1 MASPSHAKPQAGPGH
16 RRKSSQNSS
25 DTTKLASED
34 IHALFVGAPY
44 FLLDEGPFGLWQPQV
59 IFPWCDHDLLI
70 QNFWD
75 RRPLSHSSFSS
86 STLHAHLP
94 VPDGYVVKGETPA
107 PLQGLQHAGRPK
119 RPTFDISVY
128 EVPNMLCSTAKEPGS
143 LGFRHFLELPVA
155 DQVRYTG
162 PEIPRARPGLRRVS
176 MMTSAIE
183 AFDAIEHHS
192 HHPYA
197 QCLDGTVHDRKA
209 MLLDGP
215 SAWKRIGVRES
226 SMGNLIERLETL
238 RDIRDDML
246 HAEVDKTILCMEPI
260 EILHRDLYSKFLLPP
275 PRSMT
280 EEEDPHSLKSQIR
293 MLTTALAAPGAWI
306 NFSLEEWR
314 LYAGQILWEMPPH
327 RDGDCL
333 DPEECEDAQ
342 KRPWVNPGLERKW
355 LLIQML
361 LAGELLIRLDAVSR
375 AGVLRDPDENITA
388 IDIHEFDKL
397 RDGKVNWDL
406 IVARRFLD
414 SFGISHCESQTLTH
428 SEEGLHGRR
437 RSLRDAFIIHRRSS
451 VKSASEADSAWE
463 CKLTPYH
470 IEQQLH
476 GLFVFAEYIGW
487 PGVDALKDLP
497 SKINEDLYSH
507 PVCSAATSTLGRDEM
522 YSRNPSRR
530 QILLHNIDSQD
541 SNDPK
546 DNIGWI
552 TRSWLSGFVPP
563 GESIRH
569 LLLATVLENDP
580 EALSTLG
587 PVANLYGGFSYHGRS
602 WWSKQCIVGRVLA
615 SLPGTKECMGWIRSD
630 VLPVDR
636 STSQPLDGRWF
647 EARTK
652 ELPPTNKKPRIQQGN
667 RISHFSTPLGDG
679 DISREAFSLPVDRPR
694 GEPVSIDLDVLSFV
708 SASESES
715 EPEPSD
721 AGVGMP
727 TISFNV
733 QSHSPDFQSTKESV
747 SLRHNIHF
755 VTSYNCRPPAGKA
768 SISNHEDHHEP
779 SRLPGHPLHA
789 SYEYLVLPI
798 RDLIGATS
806 LHKVVPGG
814 EILVIDAR
822 GSATQETFARAW
834 CAATGSNAVIGRVG
848 RTCLACCIREAR
860 AVDVSVVI
868 RVGDGARNRA
878 GSLYALNSRN

>member
-1 MASPSHAKPQAGPGH
+1 MASSSHAKPQTGPEH
-16 RRKSSQNSS
+16 RRKSNRNN
-25 DTTKLASED
+25 TTQLSRED

-44 FLLDEGPFGLWQPQV
+44 FLLDEGSFGLWQPQA

-75 RRPLSHSSFSS
+75 RRPLLHSSFSL

-94 VPDGYVVKGETPA
+94 VPDGYVVKGDTPA
-107 PLQGLQHAGRPK
+107 PLQGLQHTGGPR

-143 LGFRHFLELPVA
+143 FGFRHFLELPVA

-162 PEIPRARPGLRRVS
+162 PEIPRPRPGLRRLS
-176 MMTSAIE
+176 MTTSTIE
-183 AFDAIEHHS
+183 AFDSMGHHS
-192 HHPYA
+192 NDPYA

-215 SAWKRIGVRES
+215 SAWKRIGVRDP
-226 SMGNLIERLETL
+226 SMEKLIERLETL
-238 RDIRDDML
+238 REIRHDML
-246 HAEVDKTILCMEPI
+246 HAEVDKTILDMETL
-260 EILHRDLYSKFLLPP
+260 EVLHRDLYSTFLLPP
-275 PRSMT
+275 RRSMV
-280 EEEDPHSLKSQIR
+280 EEDDPHSLKSQIR

-314 LYAGQILWEMPPH
+314 LHAGQILWEMPPH
-327 RDGDCL
+327 REGDCL

-361 LAGELLIRLDAVSR
+361 LASELLLRLDAVSR
-375 AGVLRDPDENITA
+375 AGTLRDPDENITA

-406 IVARRFLD
+406 IVVRRFLD
-414 SFGISHCESQTLTH
+414 SLGISRCDSQTSTH

-437 RSLRDAFIIHRRSS
+437 RSLRDAFTIHRRSS
-451 VKSASEADSAWE
+451 VKSASEAESAWE
-463 CKLTPYH
+463 CKLTPFH

-476 GLFVFAEYIGW
+476 GLFVFAENIGW
-487 PGVDALKDLP
+487 PRLDALKQLP
-497 SKINEDLYSH
+497 SKINEDVYNR
-507 PVCSAATSTLGRDEM
+507 PVCSAATSTLGKDEM

-541 SNDPK
+541 TNDPK

-563 GESIRH
+563 GESISH

-602 WWSKQCIVGRVLA
+602 WWSKQCVVGRVLA
-615 SLPGTKECMGWIRSD
+615 SLPETKECMGWIRSD

-636 STSQPLDGRWF
+636 STSQPLDGGWF
-647 EARTK
+647 EARIK

-667 RISHFSTPLGDG
+667 KISHFSTPLGDG
-679 DISREAFSLPVDRPR
+679 DVSREAFSLPVDRPR
-694 GEPVSIDLDVLSFV
+694 EELVSFDLDMLSFV
-708 SASESES
+708 SESES
-715 EPEPSD
+715 GPND
-721 AGVGMP
+721 AGVGTP

-733 QSHSPDFQSTKESV
+733 QSNSPDCQSTKESV
-747 SLRHNIHF
+747 SLTNNVHF
-755 VTSYNCRPPAGKA
+755 ITSYNCRPPAGKA
-768 SISNHEDHHEP
+768 SNSDNDHEP
-779 SRLPGHPLHA
+779 SHLPGHPLHA
-789 SYEYLVLPI
+789 SFEYVLVPASA
-798 RDLIGATS
+798 LIGATS

-834 CAATGSNAVIGRVG
+834 CALTGSNAVIGRVG
-848 RTCLACCIREAR
+848 RTCLACCIRETR

-868 RVGDGARNRA
+868 RVSDGVWNRA
-878 GSLYALNSRN
+878 GSLYPVNSLASN